1 MMRLVAQLLLLA
13 TTAPSAGLLASAGSS
28 TAAVQ
33 VEKHSVTASDPALR
47 EKEAGGRDQQQN
59 SSLADTVWT
68 PFDGLPALPKVHFPN
83 RDYTF
88 SDPSPFN
95 LSLSSELVRITGAC
109 PICEWH
115 WLAAR
120 ANPLHLSPF
129 SSFFRFPLSSCS
141 ILFVRCCHLFT

>member
-1 MMRLVAQLLLLA
+1 
-13 TTAPSAGLLASAGSS
+13 
-28 TAAVQ
+28 
-33 VEKHSVTASDPALR
+33 
-47 EKEAGGRDQQQN
+47 
-59 SSLADTVWT
+59 VWT

-129 SSFFRFPLSSCS
+129 LPFFVFHYRLVQYCLYVAAISSPDNLDVASLCLQMRVSARSVSDWGIVPVLGEVLVLWLCAD
-141 ILFVRCCHLFT
+141 ILANFG